1 MGGFR
6 PLAVPPLV
14 PCTDSLELMLYSID
28 LLELLLRSTDWLELI
43 PYSIDALE
51 LIPYSID
58 ALGGKLL
65 SSRNEHATGFVNN
78 DNSAAKADATGA
90 SDIGYVCFRK
100 MK

>member
-14 PCTDSLELMLYSID
+14 PCIDSLELMLYSID

-51 LIPYSID
+51 LCRGRCR
-58 ALGGKLL
+58 GGKLP

-78 DNSAAKADATGA
+78 DNSAVKADATGA
-90 SDIGYVCFRK
+90 SDMGYLCCRK